1 MKSLPLN
8 GDTQSLMTEF
18 SKRIGDMEN
27 KYEAMRKERD
37 ALKRSQDENVLKR
50 EIAKLNETL
59 TTKQRDLDRYRS
71 ECDALNKRL
80 SSSENELKKLLSD
93 KKTYESHIS
102 SLSDKLAAATSL
114 SESRAERI
122 AQLELQERRSSD
134 ALEGLRDVSEAS
146 AKSQERWER
155 KVSEL
160 TTQNADLQTALEKAW
175 RDIAEVKMSHTQS
188 QEAAEAELYEKTS
201 RLQAE
206 HKKALAQVKADAAAR
221 EEELTAGVTELRA
234 ALQRAEDDAAWREEE
249 HAREVREL
257 QKRTEAM
264 EARGDAM
271 ASHALDSTL
280 PLLRQIE
287 ALQQAATARAEASD
301 EVLLH
306 NIICLPLGLIPILF
320 ISLSNFDFDFNIPE
334 IISDYTQIS
343 FLFTFIQ
350 FFIPYPIQ
358 SYIFPPE
365 ISFHFIPFLIDG
377 EKAQKSA

>member
-1 MKSLPLN
+1 
-8 GDTQSLMTEF
+8 MTEF
-18 SKRIGDMEN
+18 SKRIGDMES

-37 ALKRSQDENVLKR
+37 ALKRSQDENILKR

-59 TTKQRDLDRYRS
+59 TTKQRDLDRYKG
-71 ECDALNKRL
+71 ECEALNKRL
-80 SSSENELKKLLSD
+80 SSSETELKKLLSE
-93 KKTYESHIS
+93 KKAYESHIS
-102 SLSDKLAAATSL
+102 NLSDKLAAATSL

-155 KVSEL
+155 RVSEL

-175 RDIAEVKMSHTQS
+175 RDIAEAKMSHTQS

-249 HAREVREL
+249 HAREIREL

-301 EVLLH
+301 EVFLYFF
-306 NIICLPLGLIPILF
+306 IILF
-320 ISLSNFDFDFNIPE
+320 YYFFAP
-334 IISDYTQIS
+334 
-343 FLFTFIQ
+343 FLFY
-350 FFIPYPIQ
+350 FFASIFH
-358 SYIFPPE
+358 YIF
-365 ISFHFIPFLIDG
+365 IYCS
-377 EKAQKSA
+377 

>member
-1 MKSLPLN
+1 MPLDK
-8 GDTQSLMTEF
+8 DTQSLMTEF

-27 KYEAMRKERD
+27 KYETVKKERD
-37 ALKRSQDENVLKR
+37 ALKRSQDENLLKR
-50 EIAKLNETL
+50 EIAKLNDTL
-59 TTKQRDLDRYRS
+59 SARQRKLERS
-71 ECDALNKRL
+71 KGECDALSKRL
-80 SSSENELKKLLSD
+80 SSSEAELKKLLSE
-93 KKTYESHIS
+93 KKTYDSHIA

-114 SESRAERI
+114 AESRAERI

-160 TTQNADLQTALEKAW
+160 ATQNADLQAALEKAW

-188 QEAAEAELYEKTS
+188 QEAAEAELYERTS

-206 HKKALAQVKADAAAR
+206 HKRALAQAKAEAEAR
-221 EEELTAGVTELRA
+221 EEELSGAVTELRA

-287 ALQQAATARAEASD
+287 ALQQAASARAEASD
-301 EVLLH
+301 EV
-306 NIICLPLGLIPILF
+306 N
-320 ISLSNFDFDFNIPE
+320 N
-334 IISDYTQIS
+334 Y
-343 FLFTFIQ
+343 
-350 FFIPYPIQ
+350 
-358 SYIFPPE
+358 
-365 ISFHFIPFLIDG
+365 
-377 EKAQKSA
+377 